1 MGGVSISVA
10 MNETDN
16 AGGQTGTTYDLEGY
30 DLNVAFAF

>member
-1 MGGVSISVA
+1 

-16 AGGQTGTTYDLEGY
+16 IGGQTGAAYDVEGY